1 MTAAVT
7 FLQVQVP
14 GVGVVHAQ
22 VAWAPQ
28 AGSWS
33 GDETLSNL
41 PGHREHFSLLDKA
54 HPMSVTG
61 RVIRRATL
69 ALRAPG
75 TLLPPRPLALRGN
88 PR

>member
-28 AGSWS
+28 TGSWS

-41 PGHREHFSLLDKA
+41 PGHREVFALRDWA

-61 RVIRRATL
+61 RIVRA
-69 ALRAPG
+69 A
-75 TLLPPRPLALRGN
+75 LALRGN